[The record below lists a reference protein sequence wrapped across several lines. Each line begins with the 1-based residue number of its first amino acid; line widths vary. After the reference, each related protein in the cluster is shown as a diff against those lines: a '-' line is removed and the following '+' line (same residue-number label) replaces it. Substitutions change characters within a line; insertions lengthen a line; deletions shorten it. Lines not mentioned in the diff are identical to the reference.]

1 MSGRYSATFNQ
12 AAVESTPG
20 ETIGQIFPSATTVR
34 PTIYYFTVS
43 AGGTMA
49 DGVQRVSVD
58 RITALGTEGAG
69 VVPVAFDEGETASI
83 TDGGENHSIEPTFTA
98 ATEFWD
104 QPVHLRATPQ
114 IQLQPDSHI
123 IAPATTTSGL
133 NILSFSGT
141 YTGIAHA
148 GFYFYE

>member
-1 MSGRYSATFNQ
+1 MSGRYSATFLQ
-12 AAVESTPG
+12 TAVESTPG

-34 PTIYYFTVS
+34 PALYYFTVS
-43 AGGTMA
+43 AGGTMTDVVMRVA
-49 DGVQRVSVD
+49 LERVS
-58 RITALGTEGAG
+58 ALGTEGAG

-83 TDGGENHSIEPTFTA
+83 TDGGEDHSAEPTITA

-123 IAPATTTSGL
+123 IAPAVATSGL
-133 NILSFSGT
+133 NIRSFSAS